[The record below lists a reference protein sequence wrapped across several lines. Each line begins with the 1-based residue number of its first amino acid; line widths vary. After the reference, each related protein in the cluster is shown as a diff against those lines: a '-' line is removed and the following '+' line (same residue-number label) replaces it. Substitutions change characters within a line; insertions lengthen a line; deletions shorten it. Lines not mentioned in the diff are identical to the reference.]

1 MSIFH
6 FKYFTINQSRSAL
19 KVGTDSMVLGTLI
32 SCENKK
38 KGLDIGSGTGVLSL
52 MLAQKNSEIILDAIE
67 LDIESSLDCQLNFEN
82 SDWSNRLNLI
92 VGDFLSSNWDKKYDL
107 IFSNPPFFENSQEN
121 IKENKT
127 MARHTKSLPFDLL
140 FEKVASLL
148 EENGS
153 FWIILPFDARSK
165 ALSFAEQTGLNQMEE
180 WIIEGK
186 PNQAVRIVLHF
197 QNLKD
202 ENKSERKS
210 LSKTFLIRNADGT
223 YSDHYKKAT
232 FEFHNREI

>member
-32 SCENKK
+32 SCDNKK

-67 LDIESSLDCQLNFEN
+67 LDTESSLDCQLNFEN
-82 SDWSNRLNLI
+82 SDWSNRLNLV
-92 VGDFLSSNWDKKYDL
+92 VGDFLASNWDIKYDL
-107 IFSNPPFFENSQEN
+107 IFTNPPFFENSQEN
-121 IKENKT
+121 EKDNKT

-140 FEKVASLL
+140 FEKVAALL
-148 EENGS
+148 DENGS
-153 FWIILPFDARSK
+153 FWIILPFLGKNKQIRIAEL
-165 ALSFAEQTGLNQMEE
+165 AGLSVLEE

-186 PNQAVRIVLHF
+186 PNQPIRSVMHF
-197 QNLKD
+197 KKKNIENSEVQLILK
-202 ENKSERKS
+202 S
-210 LSKTFLIRNADGT
+210 FLIRNTDGT
-223 YSDHYKKAT
+223 YSENYKNAT
-232 FEFHNREI
+232 IDFHNKAV

>member
-38 KGLDIGSGTGVLSL
+38 NGLDIGTGTGVLSL
-52 MLAQKNSEIILDAIE
+52 MLAQKNSDIKLEAIE
-67 LDIESSLDCQLNFEN
+67 LDPESSLDCQLNFEN
-82 SDWSNRLNLI
+82 SNWNDRLNLV
-92 VGDFLSSNWDKKYDL
+92 VGDFLASKWDKKFDL

-121 IKENKT
+121 VCKNKT

-140 FEKVASLL
+140 FDKVASLL
-148 EENGS
+148 DENGS
-153 FWIILPFDARSK
+153 FWIILPFDTKSK
-165 ALSFAEQTGLNQMEE
+165 AMKIADQTGLEAIEE

-186 PNQAVRIVLHF
+186 PNQAVRIVFHF
-197 QNLKD
+197 KRQEQLNNKNL
-202 ENKSERKS
+202 E
-210 LSKTFLIRNADGT
+210 SKIFLIRNSDNS
-223 YSDHYKKAT
+223 YSEQYKLLTK
-232 FEFHNREI
+232 EFHNKEL